1 MKRLFNVILSF
12 LLIFTAAPINI
23 TVEAAEEEGLY
34 NRAAIHAGAGDQEVS
49 LDWVKPVARGQD
61 MLFVGTGLPADDKTI
76 QYLETL
82 GFSTIDFADVKKVET
97 EDAEDYDIVF
107 VGESA
112 GSADIG
118 QKFMDLPIPVI
129 YSKGWVL
136 DKVYLSSGKAGEF
149 GDLDDQ
155 TSLEIIESQHSLS
168 AGLDGTVDVY
178 SDPGKINFGMPSDDA
193 IVIATIEGKEE
204 HASIFAYD
212 EGAKNVNGDPV
223 PARRVSTFLF
233 AGQEDEVTQGGW
245 DLIEAAVIWALDL
258 EGDTNNSDE
267 IYRIQRATSSGG
279 PYEEIATIDDTTY
292 RDTDLKNGTTYYY
305 LVTLMTDQEEY
316 DTFPEIS
323 ATPVVALNTPEELK
337 AVAGNG
343 EVEISWDHVDS
354 ATSYDIK
361 RSIEGDT
368 YEVIGNVTDTEYKDY
383 EVEND
388 TPYHYIIIAKND
400 VTSSEESDSV
410 TVTPTDTSPIITLE
424 QQSTSYVNQDT
435 YTVSG
440 TVDREATILINE
452 QEIDLQSDLSF
463 SSEVTLDIGENVVSI
478 TAIDENNEQTTSDIN
493 VIYDNEPPVVNLDA
507 IDGELNDGI
516 YKTQFNPFPIFGSLS
531 EKGYILINDEEVDLT
546 DDLTFD
552 TSIDLDSEE
561 VNHISITGVDL
572 AGNESDT
579 VDIRVMPAKGAVP
592 TGPIEIIKST
602 IKEPNMIEV
611 TFNGLIENLDPED
624 LELQSAMG
632 DWEEQNPK
640 LTANFNILNTEVGTN
655 NKNQTTLTI
664 EVEETLNMDGTIS
677 REVVEDPHRVPYLKE
692 NYYSDDIEKSI
703 EQAENILTWQMDH
716 GGWAKITSGNNYT
729 RPWDGEERK
738 SGSYSSI
745 HGVEAG
751 TIGNNSTVDEILFLA
766 LMYKETGDE
775 RYKDSALRGIK
786 YILDSQYDTGGF
798 PQVYPLVG
806 GYPDAVTFNDDAMV
820 RALNILTLI
829 SENKYP
835 FNSDLVSDDLID
847 QVDQSLDEALEYILN
862 AQIEVDGKL
871 TAWGQQHDPYTYE
884 SVVGRSFE
892 LPSTITGYESIGVLE
907 YLMSLPSQ
915 TEEVQ
920 EAIES
925 ALNWYEEVKEEGVKY
940 ISGDPE
946 NQYFYD
952 DPDSTT
958 WYRYYEIGTN
968 TPIFSGRDGVKK
980 YDIME
985 VEEERRNGYQWAGDY
1000 ASRILEIANTT
1011 GYYQDRAYVKV
1022 VNNNSYDAAG
1032 ETLEIGDLSRIEA
1045 HEKSDD
1051 LEEPKD
1057 PEESENP
1064 EETEDPGNPE
1074 DSEVPENT
1082 DDQEDPEKTDDSQES
1097 DEEVGNT
1104 EQDNNKLGE
1113 KRENNNTQGEDNK
1126 LPKTATSSYNF
1137 IFIGILIL
1145 LLGGVTIMLRN
1156 KINPR

>member
-1 MKRLFNVILSF
+1 MKRFFNVILSF

-23 TVEAAEEEGLY
+23 TVEAAEEGGLY
-34 NRAAIHAGAGDQEVS
+34 NRSAIDAEAGDQEVH
-49 LDWVKPVARGQD
+49 LDWIKPVARDQD
-61 MLFVGTGLPADDKTI
+61 MLFVGTGLPADDNTI

-136 DKVYLSSGKAGEF
+136 DDVYLSSGKAGEF

-155 TSLEIIESQHSLS
+155 TSLEIKEPEHALS

-178 SDPGKINFGMPSDDA
+178 SDSGKINFGTPSDDA
-193 IVIATIEGKEE
+193 IVIATIEGRDE

-212 EGAKNVNGDPV
+212 EGAENVNGDPV

-233 AGQEDEVTQGGW
+233 AGQEEEVTQDGW

-258 EGDTNNSDE
+258 EDTSDSDDM
-267 IYRIQRATSSGG
+267 YRIQRATSSGG
-279 PYEEIATIDDTTY
+279 PYEEIATVNDTTY
-292 RDTDLKNGTTYYY
+292 HDTDLKNDTTYYY
-305 LVTLMTDQEEY
+305 MVTLATDQEDYEV
-316 DTFPEIS
+316 FPEIN
-323 ATPVVALNTPEELK
+323 ATPVVALNAPEELK
-337 AVAGNG
+337 AIAGNE
-343 EVEISWDHVDS
+343 EVEISWDDVDG

-361 RSIEGDT
+361 RSIDGDT
-368 YEVIGNVTDTEYKDY
+368 YEDIGNVTDTEYQDH

-388 TPYHYIIIAKND
+388 TTYHYIIIAKND
-400 VTSSEESDSV
+400 VTSSEKSDSV
-410 TVTPTDTSPIITLE
+410 SVTPMDTSPIITLE

-435 YTVSG
+435 FTVSG
-440 TVDREATILINE
+440 TVDQEATILIND
-452 QEIDLQSDLSF
+452 QEVDLQSDLSF

-478 TAIDENNEQTTSDIN
+478 TAIDENDEQTTSDIN
-493 VIYDNEPPVVNLDA
+493 VIYDNEPPVLNLDT

-516 YKTQFNPFPIFGSLS
+516 YQTQFNPLSISGSLS
-531 EKGYILINDEEVDLT
+531 EEGHILINDEEVDFT

-552 TSIDLDSEE
+552 TSIDLESDE

-572 AGNESDT
+572 AGNESEA
-579 VDIRVMPAKGAVP
+579 VDIRVRPEEDAVP

-602 IKEPNMIEV
+602 VKEPNMIEV

-664 EVEETLNMDGTIS
+664 EVEETLNMDGTIP
-677 REVVEDPHRVPYLKE
+677 REMEEDPHNVPYLKAS
-692 NYYSDDIEKSI
+692 YYSDDLEKSI
-703 EQAENILTWQMDH
+703 EQADNLLTWQMDH
-716 GGWAKITSGNNYT
+716 GGWAKNKSDNDYT
-729 RPWDGEERK
+729 RPWDGKENK
-738 SGSYSSI
+738 SESYSFI
-745 HGVEAG
+745 HDTEAG
-751 TIGNNSTVDEILFLA
+751 TIDNDATIDEILLLA
-766 LMYKETGDE
+766 LMYKETGTKK
-775 RYKDSALRGIK
+775 YKEAALRGIH
-786 YILDSQYDTGGF
+786 YVLESQYDTGGF
-798 PQVYPLVG
+798 PQVYPLVD

-820 RALNILTLI
+820 RVLNALTLI
-829 SENKYP
+829 AEKKYP

-847 QVDQSLDEALEYILN
+847 QVNQSLDEALEYILN
-862 AQIEVDGKL
+862 AQIEVDGTL
-871 TAWGQQHDPYTYE
+871 TAWGQQHDPFTYE

-907 YLMSLPSQ
+907 YLMSLPDQ

-980 YDIME
+980 YDIKI
-985 VEEERRNGYQWAGDY
+985 G
-1000 ASRILEIANTT
+1000 
-1011 GYYQDRAYVKV
+1011 RAHV
-1022 VNNNSYDAAG
+1022 
-1032 ETLEIGDLSRIEA
+1032 
-1045 HEKSDD
+1045 
-1051 LEEPKD
+1051 
-1057 PEESENP
+1057 
-1064 EETEDPGNPE
+1064 
-1074 DSEVPENT
+1074 
-1082 DDQEDPEKTDDSQES
+1082 
-1097 DEEVGNT
+1097 
-1104 EQDNNKLGE
+1104 
-1113 KRENNNTQGEDNK
+1113 
-1126 LPKTATSSYNF
+1126 
-1137 IFIGILIL
+1137 
-1145 LLGGVTIMLRN
+1145 
-1156 KINPR
+1156 